1 MSYVFNI
8 NIHYVVLN
16 QFLLLFLKIIYL
28 FLAAL
33 DLHCCAWAFSR
44 CEWGLLSVAVHG
56 LLIAV
61 ASLVEQGL

>member
-1 MSYVFNI
+1 M
-8 NIHYVVLN
+8 VLN
-16 QFLLLFLKIIYL
+16 QFPLLLFLKIIYL
-28 FLAAL
+28 FLAAV

-44 CEWGLLSVAVHG
+44 CGEWGLLSVVVPG